1 MTNRGIFGR
10 IHRIFGYRLL
20 PENTGNSGSLTLPRL
35 GSGVRIPSPA
45 PVQSMA

>member
-1 MTNRGIFGR
+1 MSR
-10 IHRIFGYRLL
+10 
-20 PENTGNSGSLTLPRL
+20 NSNLAQGSCSRL